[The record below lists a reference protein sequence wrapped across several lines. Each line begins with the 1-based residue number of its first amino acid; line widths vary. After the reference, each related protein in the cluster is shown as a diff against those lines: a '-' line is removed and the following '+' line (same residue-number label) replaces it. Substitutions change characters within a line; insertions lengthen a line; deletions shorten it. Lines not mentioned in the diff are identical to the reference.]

1 MDFFDFCIDLRL
13 AALIGF
19 WLIGGWA
26 LTYRLKRWREG
37 DD

>member
-1 MDFFDFCIDLRL
+1 MEFCIDIEHLGL